1 MLVELDQFI
10 DGEGATEP
18 PAQLGDERLFDAQQR
33 WLILDRR
40 GCQNPL
46 AFAPL
51 LYRSFK

>member
-1 MLVELDQFI
+1 MCVFRCEYDDCNLIAEKV
-10 DGEGATEP
+10 
-18 PAQLGDERLFDAQQR
+18 GDERLFDAQPR